1 MNYLKKIFLNDHIIM
16 AVILVNSLVIFLQES
31 GYNPAY
37 IQILDTVCTLVF
49 MVEMFVKQWDKGI
62 AEYWRSGWNIL
73 DGTLVILSIPS
84 IAGYFIPNDFEY
96 LSVFLILRMLRIFRF
111 FRVFHF
117 FPNFAIIMK
126 NVRLAFK
133 QSFSMF
139 AGFIILLIVVGMIN
153 CSLFAEIC
161 PEYFRTPL
169 DSIYSMFRLCT
180 IEGWY
185 EIPDAVSAE
194 LTAGWGHVVRFYFSA
209 LLFGGGII
217 GLSIVNSIF
226 VDAMVSD
233 NNDEVLTRIEQLQ
246 QSINELKEE
255 LNKQK
260 N

>member
-1 MNYLKKIFLNDHIIM
+1 MSNLKKIFLNDRIIM
-16 AVILVNSLVIFLQES
+16 SVIILNSLVIFLQES
-31 GYNPAY
+31 GVNQTW
-37 IQILDTVCTLVF
+37 IKVIDVVCTVIF
-49 MVEMFVKQWDKGI
+49 MIEMTVKHSELGI
-62 AEYWRSGWNIL
+62 RGYWSNGWNRL
-73 DGTLVILSIPS
+73 DGILVILSVPS
-84 IAGYFIPNDFEY
+84 VVGYFIPNDYVDF
-96 LSVFLILRMLRIFRF
+96 SVFLILRMLRVFRF

-117 FPNFAIIMK
+117 FPDFAVIMK

-139 AGFIILLIVVGMIN
+139 AGFIILLVVAGMVN
-153 CSLFAEIC
+153 CSLFADIC

-180 IEGWY
+180 VEGWY

-194 LTAGWGHVVRFYFSA
+194 LTAGWGHVVKFYFSA

-233 NNDEVLTRIEQLQ
+233 NNDEVLSRIEQLQ
-246 QSINELKEE
+246 QSINELKKEVNRE
-255 LNKQK
+255 K